1 MKRNFIKHDTR
12 FRTFSTS
19 LVWVWLG
26 IFVLIPSFL
35 LLATSLLVQGDSELV
50 RLQPTLHN
58 YARLFDL
65 NYLRVFLRSGLL
77 AGMCTLG
84 CLILGYPFGYLLA
97 RMPDRYKGILLL
109 LVIIPFWTSSLIRSY
124 AIVAILKTHGI
135 LNSILMWLGIIKAP
149 LQLLYTHTATLIGLI
164 YTLLPLMIL
173 PLYASI
179 EKLDLR
185 LIDAARDLGARKYQV
200 FFKVLLPLTLPGI
213 LAGCILVLLPAM
225 TLFYIPDLLGGA
237 KTILIGN
244 IIQNQFLGARD
255 WPMGATVSVTLTL
268 LMSIVLFVYW
278 RYYHQHRH
286 EYHYE

>member
-1 MKRNFIKHDTR
+1 MKRKTGFS
-12 FRTFSTS
+12 TFSTT

-35 LLATSLLVQGDSELV
+35 LLATSLLESGDSELV
-50 RLQPTLHN
+50 RLQPTLRN
-58 YARLFDL
+58 YVRLLDL
-65 NYLRVFLRSGLL
+65 NYLRVFLRSGIL
-77 AGMCTLG
+77 AGACTVS
-84 CLILGYPFGYLLA
+84 CLILAYPFSYLLA
-97 RMPDRYKGILLL
+97 RMPERYKGILLL

-135 LNSILMWLGIIKAP
+135 LNSFLLWLGVIKVP
-149 LQLLYTHTATLIGLI
+149 LQILYTHTATLIGLI

-179 EKLDLR
+179 EKLDFR
-185 LIDAARDLGARKYQV
+185 LIDAARDLGAKKYQV

-237 KTILIGN
+237 KTVLVGN
-244 IIQNQFLGARD
+244 IIQNQFLAARD
-255 WPMGATVSVTLTL
+255 WPMGATVSVALTL
-268 LMSIVLFVYW
+268 LMGLALFIYW
-278 RYYHQHRH
+278 LYYHKHRH
-286 EYHYE
+286 EYHYEQI

>member
-1 MKRNFIKHDTR
+1 MKYNTR
-12 FRTFSTS
+12 FKTFSTT
-19 LVWVWLG
+19 LVWIWLG

-50 RLQPTLHN
+50 RLQPTFQN
-58 YARLFDL
+58 YFRLLDL
-65 NYLRVFLRSGLL
+65 NYLRVFVRSGLL
-77 AGMCTLG
+77 AGTCTLG
-84 CLILGYPFGYLLA
+84 CLILAYPFSYLVA
-97 RMPDRYKGILLL
+97 RMPERYKGFLLL

-124 AIVAILKTHGI
+124 AIVMILKTHGI
-135 LNSILMWLGIIKAP
+135 LNSFLMWLGIIKVP
-149 LQLLYTHTATLIGLI
+149 MQFLYTQSATLIGLI

-179 EKLDLR
+179 EKLDFR
-185 LIDAARDLGARKYQV
+185 LIDAARDLGARKYQI

-237 KTILIGN
+237 KTVLIGN

-255 WPMGATVSVTLTL
+255 WPMGATISVALTG
-268 LMSIVLFVYW
+268 LMSIALFVYW

-286 EYHYE
+286 EYAYEQN

>member
-1 MKRNFIKHDTR
+1 MQDTR
-12 FRTFSTS
+12 FKLFSTT

-35 LLATSLLVQGDSELV
+35 LVATSLLAQGDSELV
-50 RLQPTLHN
+50 RLQPTFDN
-58 YARLFDL
+58 YLRLFDL
-65 NYLRVFLRSGLL
+65 NYLRVFLRSGVL
-77 AGMCTLG
+77 AGTCTVG
-84 CLILGYPFGYLLA
+84 CLLLGYPFSYLLA
-97 RMPDRYKGILLL
+97 RMPNQYKGILLL

-124 AIVAILKTHGI
+124 SIVAILKTHGI
-135 LNSILMWLGIIKAP
+135 LNSFLMWLGIIQAP

-179 EKLDLR
+179 EKLDFR
-185 LIDAARDLGARKYQV
+185 LIDAARDLGAKKYQV
-200 FFKVLLPLTLPGI
+200 FFRVLLPLTLPGI

-255 WPMGATVSVTLTL
+255 WPMGATVSIALTV
-268 LMSIVLFVYW
+268 LMGIVLFIY
-278 RYYHQHRH
+278 RYYYHSQQEFIH
-286 EYHYE
+286 E

>member
-1 MKRNFIKHDTR
+1 MKHNTR

-35 LLATSLLVQGDSELV
+35 LFATSLLVQGDSELV

-58 YARLFDL
+58 YLRLLDL

-77 AGMCTLG
+77 AGTCTLG
-84 CLILGYPFGYLLA
+84 CLILGYPFSYLLA
-97 RMPDRYKGILLL
+97 RMPDRYKGFLLL

-124 AIVAILKTHGI
+124 AIVMILKTHGI
-135 LNSILMWLGIIKAP
+135 LNSFLMWTGMIKVP
-149 LQLLYTHTATLIGLI
+149 VQFLYTQSATLIGLI

-179 EKLDLR
+179 EKLDFR
-185 LIDAARDLGARKYQV
+185 LIDAARDLGARKYQI

-237 KTILIGN
+237 KTVLIGN

-255 WPMGATVSVTLTL
+255 WPMGATISVALTL
-268 LMSIVLFVYW
+268 LMSMALFVYW
-278 RYYHQHRH
+278 RFYHQHRH
-286 EYHYE
+286 EYAYEQN

>member
-1 MKRNFIKHDTR
+1 M
-12 FRTFSTS
+12 
-19 LVWVWLG
+19 WLG

-35 LLATSLLVQGDSELV
+35 LFATSLLVQGDSELV

-58 YARLFDL
+58 YFRLLDL

-77 AGMCTLG
+77 AGTCTLG
-84 CLILGYPFGYLLA
+84 CLILGYPFSYLLA
-97 RMPDRYKGILLL
+97 RMPDRYKGFLLL

-124 AIVAILKTHGI
+124 AIVMILKTHGI
-135 LNSILMWLGIIKAP
+135 LNSFLIWVGMIKVP
-149 LQLLYTHTATLIGLI
+149 MQFLYTQSATLIGLI

-179 EKLDLR
+179 EKLDFR
-185 LIDAARDLGARKYQV
+185 LIDAARDLGARKYQI
-200 FFKVLLPLTLPGI
+200 FFRVLLPLTLPGI

-255 WPMGATVSVTLTL
+255 WPMGATISVALTL
-268 LMSIVLFVYW
+268 LMGMVLFVYW
-278 RYYHQHRH
+278 RFYHQHRH
-286 EYHYE
+286 EYAYEQN